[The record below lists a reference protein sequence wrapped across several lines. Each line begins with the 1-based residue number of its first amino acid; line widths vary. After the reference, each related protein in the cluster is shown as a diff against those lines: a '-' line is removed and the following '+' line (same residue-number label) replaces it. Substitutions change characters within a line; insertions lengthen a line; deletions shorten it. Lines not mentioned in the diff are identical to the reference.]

1 MCFGMER
8 LNAEP
13 NSKIWQFT
21 PAMLINYT
29 IYLINN
35 KFVLVFMKHINNYVI
50 RHASKTP
57 QSTFFEEQSH
67 FLNWLLILATFQ
79 YQAFWRRIIEVI
91 TGKLSL

>member
-21 PAMLINYT
+21 PAMLINCT

-35 KFVLVFMKHINNYVI
+35 KFVLVFMKRINNYVI

-57 QSTFFEEQSH
+57 QSTFSEEQLH
-67 FLNWLLILATFQ
+67 FLNWLLIPPSIRHF
-79 YQAFWRRIIEVI
+79 
-91 TGKLSL
+91 GGG